1 LDGTQVS
8 GLIDGI
14 VVDGLCD
21 GAVDGDVDGFFDG
34 REVDGDV
41 LGDVDG
47 DLLGAAITVTPE
59 MEIPAGMS
67 SNDATNPADSATCS
81 AAETSATPICT

>member
-41 LGDVDG
+41 LG
-47 DLLGAAITVTPE
+47 AAITVTPE

-67 SNDATNPADSATCS
+67 TNDATNPADSATCS